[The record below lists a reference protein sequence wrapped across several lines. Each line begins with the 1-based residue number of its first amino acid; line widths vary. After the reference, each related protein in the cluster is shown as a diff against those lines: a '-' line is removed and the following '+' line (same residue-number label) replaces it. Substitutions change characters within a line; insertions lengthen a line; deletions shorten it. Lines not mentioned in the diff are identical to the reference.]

1 MAQIIF
7 VQGVG
12 MEEGVLRQKN
22 ETIKQNMMMAR
33 TNISILIVFR
43 SPHVIKKSKLPVIR
57 HSGKYLFRSEAITDP
72 IEICRQRLRP
82 HWGGGTQ
89 NQITK
94 MTKNYD
100 DK

>member
-1 MAQIIF
+1 MLHPPDHICSGGWGGRGRVAA
-7 VQGVG
+7 
-12 MEEGVLRQKN
+12 KN

-82 HWGGGTQ
+82 HGGGEAHK
-89 NQITK
+89 TK
-94 MTKNYD
+94 SPK
-100 DK
+100 